1 MKIALIT
8 GAGRGIGLA
17 ISKALLGE
25 GLTCILASRQSS
37 ADIED
42 LQNIY
47 GEKAI
52 FFSLDI
58 SLEKDIENIVRFV
71 NENFGGQIDLLV
83 NNAGVAPKIRA
94 DLLELTRENFDYV
107 LDINLKGTF
116 FLSQAVAKL
125 MSKNKS
131 GKIINISSLSSYTA
145 STERAEYC
153 IAKAGISM
161 ITKLFAA
168 RMADDNIG
176 VFEISPG
183 IIKTDMTSG
192 VTEKYQSL
200 IDNGITP
207 IRRFGMPQDIADCVL
222 SIEKGYLDFCTGT
235 VLHADGGFQIRRL

>member
-8 GAGRGIGLA
+8 GASRGIGLA
-17 ISKALLGE
+17 VSKALIVE
-25 GLTCILASRQSS
+25 GFTCIAAARKTSK
-37 ADIED
+37 DIEE
-42 LQNIY
+42 LKRTY
-47 GEKAI
+47 GEKVV
-52 FFSLDI
+52 FLPLDI
-58 SLEKDIENIVRFV
+58 SKEKDIENAVSFI
-71 NENFGGQIDLLV
+71 NEKFGGQIDLLV

-94 DLLELTRENFDYV
+94 DMLELTRENFDYV
-107 LDINLKGTF
+107 LEINLKGTF
-116 FLSQAVAKL
+116 FLSQAISKI

-131 GKIINISSLSSYTA
+131 GRIINISSLSSYTA

-168 RMADDNIG
+168 RMADENVG

-183 IIKTDMTSG
+183 IIKTDMTSA
-192 VTEKYQSL
+192 VTEKYQKL
-200 IDNGITP
+200 IDDGITP
-207 IRRFGMPQDIADCVL
+207 IKRFGEPQDIANCVL